1 MGILAR
7 VLLTAALALGISAH
21 IPRPVPEAK
30 AKESVALLHFA
41 GGGSCSGTFIGPG
54 LLLTASH
61 CFGDGANPLVTINW
75 QPVNVESI
83 RHDGADHALVV
94 VDYANP
100 TWVQTSPNRAEQGQ
114 PVFMYGNP
122 AYKTDLFR
130 RGYISGWDGQQ
141 IYVDM
146 MIGHGDS
153 GAGVFDDQGRLI
165 GVVTGYGALAAFHIG
180 VMRPIADG
188 FLPQTK

>member
-7 VLLTAALALGISAH
+7 VLLIAALALGIANH
-21 IPRPVPEAK
+21 IPKPDPEARVK
-30 AKESVALLHFA
+30 QAVGLLTFT

-61 CFGDGANPLVTINW
+61 CFREGDWLLTVNN

-94 VDYANP
+94 VDYENP
-100 TWVQTSPNRAEQGQ
+100 YWAETSPNLAQGQ

-122 AYKTDLFR
+122 ANKRDLFR

-188 FLPQTK
+188 FLP

>member
-1 MGILAR
+1 MGTLAR
-7 VLLTAALALGISAH
+7 VLLIAALALGISAH

-30 AKESVALLHFA
+30 AKESVALLGFT

-61 CFGDGANPLVTINW
+61 CFREGDWLLTVNNE
-75 QPVNVESI
+75 PVNVESI

-94 VDYANP
+94 VDYPNTA
-100 TWVQTSPNRAEQGQ
+100 WVPTSPDMAQGQ

-122 AYKTDLFR
+122 ANRRDLFR

-146 MIGHGDS
+146 TIGPGDS
-153 GAGVFDDQGRLI
+153 GAGVFDDKGRLI
-165 GVVTGYGALAAFHIG
+165 GVVTGYGSLAAFHVG
-180 VMRPIADG
+180 VMRPIAEG
-188 FLPQTK
+188 FLP

>member
-1 MGILAR
+1 MSILSR
-7 VLLTAALALGISAH
+7 VLLTAALALGIANH
-21 IPRPVPEAK
+21 IPKPDPEARVK
-30 AKESVALLHFA
+30 QAVALLTFT

-61 CFGDGANPLVTINW
+61 CFREGSWLLTVNH

-100 TWVQTSPNRAEQGQ
+100 TWVGTSPIRAQGQ

-122 AYKTDLFR
+122 ANRADLFR
-130 RGYISGWDGQQ
+130 RGYISGWDGEQ
-141 IYVDM
+141 IYLDM

-180 VMRPIADG
+180 VMRPIAEG
-188 FLPQTK
+188 FLP